1 MRHLFA
7 IMDTNAGDTV
17 DWDEFST
24 HVMLTAKEMRDKARA
39 LRPPSRYTPP
49 HESQNKMFD
58 KQTRH
63 NDLVTRITR
72 MPRVDQYASVSRDGS
87 VRAWSVDETRDPPM
101 ATLRKKVNVGVGF
114 LNDAAELPV
123 TGRLAVACF
132 DRACAC
138 STRRPGRN
146 RRLPRPEG
154 CRARRRLGGR
164 EAPRPGARDVDH
176 VAVGDVA
183 GHVNFL
189 RVVDTTDGEKAERPG
204 VGVRFEKV
212 WSARTFTKRRG

>member
-1 MRHLFA
+1 
-7 IMDTNAGDTV
+7 
-17 DWDEFST
+17 
-24 HVMLTAKEMRDKARA
+24 
-39 LRPPSRYTPP
+39 
-49 HESQNKMFD
+49 
-58 KQTRH
+58 
-63 NDLVTRITR
+63 
-72 MPRVDQYASVSRDGS
+72 
-87 VRAWSVDETRDPPM
+87 M

-132 DRACAC
+132 DRSLRVFDPKAWTETGAYRALKDAPLCVA
-138 STRRPGRN
+138 GWAGGK
-146 RRLPRPEG
+146 RL
-154 CRARRRLGGR
+154 A
-164 EAPRPGARDVDH
+164 PGARDVDH

-212 WSARTFTKRRG
+212 WSARDVHKKAWVTCLCYVASENAIATGGSDGCAALVDVDGREGGVR

>member
-24 HVMLTAKEMRDKARA
+24 TRHVDGEGDLATRRA

-72 MPRVDQYASVSRDGS
+72 MPRVD
-87 VRAWSVDETRDPPM
+87 
-101 ATLRKKVNVGVGF
+101 
-114 LNDAAELPV
+114 
-123 TGRLAVACF
+123 
-132 DRACAC
+132 
-138 STRRPGRN
+138 
-146 RRLPRPEG
+146 
-154 CRARRRLGGR
+154 
-164 EAPRPGARDVDH
+164 
-176 VAVGDVA
+176 
-183 GHVNFL
+183 
-189 RVVDTTDGEKAERPG
+189 
-204 VGVRFEKV
+204 
-212 WSARTFTKRRG
+212 